1 MFFNIGHTPLE
12 NYPCHWRMGSF
23 CVSTDQGWQQI
34 TLGTA
39 EILYKGYADS
49 APLDQL
55 MEQILFQ
62 TEPHQTGNF
71 CALVCV
77 NDTIE
82 IQTDRYRSFPIYVG
96 NGVNNLVPTPHT
108 AWTDS
113 LISVHADLSV
123 TENKFDVIGEINTE
137 PLSKSQVMDRIIEIL
152 DSKTQHFVTNNTLPV
167 KVFLSGGVDSLLV
180 YSFLKKYVS
189 NAELVLGLHHEWD
202 YFWVKNSSNIAKN
215 WGYTQIH
222 HWNHDCVLTSGA
234 PGDEFMLRSPVT
246 ADLFLKHQGIKITDL
261 LSDSKWKNCLHYS
274 YFMQDKHRRIFD
286 AQQSRSV
293 TDHQLRWD
301 LCNIVANDWQH
312 WHLGRTLTWTP
323 LRDLEIF
330 KLMLRL
336 PQADAVDQIMNSGV
350 SIDIIEHNSPGL
362 SSVLSTQK
370 NMHNPLANLAKL
382 IGQ

>member
-12 NYPCHWRMGSF
+12 NYPCHWHMGSF
-23 CVSTDQGWQQI
+23 CVSTDQGWQQT
-34 TLGTA
+34 TLGSA

-62 TEPHQTGNF
+62 TEPKLTGNF
-71 CALVCV
+71 CALVLV
-77 NDTIE
+77 NDIIS

-96 NGVNNLVPTPHT
+96 AGVNNLVPTEHT

-123 TENKFDVIGEINTE
+123 TENKFDVIGAIDVS
-137 PLSKSQVMDRIIEIL
+137 PLSKEYVQQRIVEIL
-152 DSKTQHFVTNNTLPV
+152 NKKTQKFVANNSLPV
-167 KVFLSGGVDSLLV
+167 KVFLSGGIDSLLV
-180 YSFLKKYVS
+180 YSFLKKYTKDF
-189 NAELVLGLHHEWD
+189 ELVSGLHLDWD
-202 YFWVKNSSNIAKN
+202 YFWLKNSGDITKH

-222 HWNHDCVLTSGA
+222 HWNQDCVLTSGA

-246 ADLFLKHQGIKITDL
+246 ADLFLKHHGLSISGL
-261 LSDSKWKNCLHYS
+261 LAQPQWQKCLHYS
-274 YFMQDKHRRIFD
+274 YFMKPKHQDIF
-286 AQQSRSV
+286 ATQTPTSHTQQ
-293 TDHQLRWD
+293 QLHWD
-301 LCNIVANDWQH
+301 LCNNVVNDWQH

-336 PQADAVDQIMNSGV
+336 PVLDATAQIMNSQLSV
-350 SIDIIEHNSPGL
+350 DIIEHNSPGL
-362 SSVLSTQK
+362 SRAVSAQK
-370 NMHNPLANLAKL
+370 NMHNHLANLTDFVL
-382 IGQ
+382 